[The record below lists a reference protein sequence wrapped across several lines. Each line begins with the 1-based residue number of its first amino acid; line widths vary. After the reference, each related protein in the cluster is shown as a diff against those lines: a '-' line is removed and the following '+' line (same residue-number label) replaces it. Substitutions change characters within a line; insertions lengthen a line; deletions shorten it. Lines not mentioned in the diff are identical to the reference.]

1 MKRAE
6 KEKRGFTL
14 AELLVVVAIIGVL
27 VAISIPIFTTQLE
40 KARRSV
46 DLYNARAVESVL
58 VNAINDGSVQIAP
71 GTKTNDSYGIWVT
84 IKREGDGNW
93 PSAYTNGNGNVFYG
107 VNPGIII
114 NGHANTGNWN
124 SNNTALKNIVKA
136 NGIDVDNLKVNSQK
150 SDPTKPDG
158 WDWIVIEAGYRYDN
172 SAGKIVLFTEIYSG
186 FANEPSGAHEYE
198 HAKNCIG
205 KLIGG

>member
-14 AELLVVVAIIGVL
+14 AELL

-71 GTKTNDSYGIWVT
+71 GTNTNDAYGIWVT
-84 IKREGDGNW
+84 IKREG
-93 PSAYTNGNGNVFYG
+93 
-107 VNPGIII
+107 
-114 NGHANTGNWN
+114 
-124 SNNTALKNIVKA
+124 
-136 NGIDVDNLKVNSQK
+136 
-150 SDPTKPDG
+150 
-158 WDWIVIEAGYRYDN
+158 
-172 SAGKIVLFTEIYSG
+172 
-186 FANEPSGAHEYE
+186 
-198 HAKNCIG
+198 IG
-205 KLIGG
+205 LSLIHI

>member
-58 VNAINDGSVQIAP
+58 VNAINDGSVQLPA
-71 GTKTNDSYGIWVT
+71 GVKGDTSGIWVT
-84 IKREGDGNW
+84 IRREDKGW
-93 PSAYTNGNGNVFYG
+93 PSAYGRQTGNVFYG
-107 VNPGIII
+107 ASENTVI
-114 NGHANTGNWN
+114 NGVIKTTAWN
-124 SNNTALKNIVKA
+124 ASDTELPKIVKA
-136 NGIDVDNLKVNSQK
+136 AGLDDLKINSRR
-150 SDPTKPDG
+150 SDSGKPDG
-158 WDWIVIEAGYRYDN
+158 WDWIVIQVGYRWQNGRDRQP
-172 SAGKIVLFTEIYSG
+172 VLFTQIYSG
-186 FANEPSGAHEYE
+186 FEGGPSGAHDYN
-198 HAKNCIG
+198 HDKNCIG
-205 KLIGG
+205 KLIGA

>member
-58 VNAINDGSVQIAP
+58 VNAINDGSVQLPA
-71 GTKTNDSYGIWVT
+71 GVKGDTSGIWVT
-84 IKREGDGNW
+84 IRREDKGW
-93 PSAYTNGNGNVFYG
+93 PSAYGSQTGNVFYG
-107 VNPGIII
+107 ASKNTVI
-114 NGHANTGNWN
+114 NGVIKTTAWN
-124 SNNTALKNIVKA
+124 ASDTELPKIVKA
-136 NGIDVDNLKVNSQK
+136 AGLDDLKINSRR
-150 SDPTKPDG
+150 SDSGKPDG
-158 WDWIVIEAGYRYDN
+158 WDWIVIEAGYRYDDT
-172 SAGKIVLFTEIYSG
+172 AKKFVLFTEIYSG
-186 FANEPSGAHEYE
+186 FANGKSGAHEYDPT
-198 HAKNCIG
+198 KNCIG
-205 KLIGG
+205 KLIGA

>member
-1 MKRAE
+1 MNRAE

-58 VNAINDGSVQIAP
+58 VNAINDGSVQLAP
-71 GTKTNDSYGIWVT
+71 GTKTDDSYGIWVT
-84 IKREGDGNW
+84 IKREGNNW
-93 PSAYTNGNGNVFYG
+93 PQNYNQSGNVFYG

-124 SNNTALKNIVKA
+124 SNNTELQNIVKA
-136 NGIDVDNLKVNSQK
+136 NGIDVDNLKVNCRK
-150 SDPTKPDG
+150 SDSNTPDG
-158 WDWIVIEAGYRYDN
+158 WDWIVIEAGYRYDH
-172 SAGKIVLFTEIYSG
+172 SAAKFVLFTEIYSG
-186 FANEPSGAHEYE
+186 FAGGKSGAHEYDP
-198 HAKNCIG
+198 AKNCIG
-205 KLIGG
+205 KLISA

>member
-58 VNAINDGSVQIAP
+58 VNAINDGSVQIPP
-71 GTKTNDSYGIWVT
+71 GTNTNAAYGIWVT
-84 IKREGDGNW
+84 IKREGNGNW
-93 PSAYTNGNGNVFYG
+93 PQNYTQSGNVFYG
-107 VNPGIII
+107 ANPGIII
-114 NGHANTGNWN
+114 NGNTNRGKWN
-124 SNNTALKNIVKA
+124 SNNIDLQNIVKA
-136 NGIDVDNLKVNSQK
+136 NGIDVDNLKVNCRK
-150 SDPTKPDG
+150 SDYKKPDG

-172 SAGKIVLFTEIYSG
+172 TAKKFVLFTEIYSG
-186 FANEPSGAHEYE
+186 FAHRKSGAHEYE
-198 HAKNCIG
+198 KAENCIG
-205 KLIGG
+205 KLIGA

>member
-14 AELLVVVAIIGVL
+14 AELLVVVVIIGVL

-58 VNAINDGSVQIAP
+58 VNAINDGSVQLAP
-71 GTKTNDSYGIWVT
+71 GTDTNDSYGIWVT
-84 IKREGDGNW
+84 MKREGNGNW
-93 PSAYTNGNGNVFYG
+93 PQNYSQSGNVFYG

-124 SNNTALKNIVKA
+124 SNNTELQNIVKA
-136 NGIDVDNLKVNSQK
+136 NGIDVDNLKVNCRK
-150 SDPTKPDG
+150 SDSQTPALRALPLNQY
-158 WDWIVIEAGYRYDN
+158 VLPEFYPRFAGFRPFPACFPPRSSYIM
-172 SAGKIVLFTEIYSG
+172 SK
-186 FANEPSGAHEYE
+186 
-198 HAKNCIG
+198 
-205 KLIGG
+205 

>member
-58 VNAINDGSVQIAP
+58 VNAINDGSVQLP
-71 GTKTNDSYGIWVT
+71 SGVKGDTSGIWVT
-84 IKREGDGNW
+84 IRREDKGW
-93 PSAYTNGNGNVFYG
+93 PSAYGSQTGNVFYG
-107 VNPGIII
+107 ASKNTVI
-114 NGHANTGNWN
+114 NGVIKTTAWN
-124 SNNTALKNIVKA
+124 ASDTELPKIVKA
-136 NGIDVDNLKVNSQK
+136 AGLDDLKINSRR
-150 SDPTKPDG
+150 SDSGKPDG

-172 SAGKIVLFTEIYSG
+172 TAKKFVLFTEIYSG
-186 FANEPSGAHEYE
+186 FANEKSGAHEYKQ
-198 HAKNCIG
+198 AKNCIG
-205 KLIGG
+205 KLIGA

>member
-58 VNAINDGSVQIAP
+58 VNAINDGSVQIPP
-71 GTKTNDSYGIWVT
+71 GTNTNAAYGIWVT
-84 IKREGDGNW
+84 IKREGNENW
-93 PSAYTNGNGNVFYG
+93 PQNYNQSGNVFYG
-107 VNPGIII
+107 ANPGIII
-114 NGHANTGNWN
+114 NGHNTENWN
-124 SNNTALKNIVKA
+124 INNTYLQNIVKA
-136 NGIDVDNLKVNSQK
+136 NGIDVDNLKVNCRKSDSKNGTAGTGSSSKLDIDTIIQQRNLFCSQK
-150 SDPTKPDG
+150 ST
-158 WDWIVIEAGYRYDN
+158 A
-172 SAGKIVLFTEIYSG
+172 VLQKESQARTSMIQLRTASE
-186 FANEPSGAHEYE
+186 N
-198 HAKNCIG
+198 
-205 KLIGG
+205 

>member
-1 MKRAE
+1 MNRAE

-114 NGHANTGNWN
+114 NGHANTGTWN
-124 SNNTALKNIVKA
+124 SNNVDLKNIVKA
-136 NGIDVDNLKVNSQK
+136 NGIDVDNLKVNCRK
-150 SDPTKPDG
+150 SDSGKPDG

-172 SAGKIVLFTEIYSG
+172 TVKKFVLFTEIYSG
-186 FANEPSGAHEYE
+186 FAGGKSGAHEDY
-198 HAKNCIG
+198 HSQNCIG
-205 KLIGG
+205 KLIGA

>member
-27 VAISIPIFTTQLE
+27 VTISIPIFTTQLE

-58 VNAINDGSVQIAP
+58 VNAINDGSVQLAP
-71 GTKTNDSYGIWVT
+71 GTDTNDSYGIWVT
-84 IKREGDGNW
+84 MKREGDGNW
-93 PSAYTNGNGNVFYG
+93 PLNYRQSGNVFYG

-124 SNNTALKNIVKA
+124 TNNTELENIVKA
-136 NGIDVDNLKVNSQK
+136 NGIDVDNLKVNCRK
-150 SDPTKPDG
+150 SDSGKPDG

-172 SAGKIVLFTEIYSG
+172 TVKKFVLFTEIYSG
-186 FANEPSGAHEYE
+186 FAREKSGAHEYSDV
-198 HAKNCIG
+198 KNCIG
-205 KLIGG
+205 KLIGA

>member
-58 VNAINDGSVQIAP
+58 VNAINDGSVQLAP
-71 GTKTNDSYGIWVT
+71 GTDTNDSYGIWVT
-84 IKREGDGNW
+84 MKREGDGNW
-93 PSAYTNGNGNVFYG
+93 PLNYRQSGNVFYG
-107 VNPGIII
+107 VNSGIII
-114 NGHANTGNWN
+114 NGHANT
-124 SNNTALKNIVKA
+124 NNTELENIVKA
-136 NGIDVDNLKVNSQK
+136 NGIDVDNLKVNCRK
-150 SDPTKPDG
+150 SDSGKPDG

-172 SAGKIVLFTEIYSG
+172 TVKKFVLFTEIYSG
-186 FANEPSGAHEYE
+186 FANGKSGAHEYE
-198 HAKNCIG
+198 SSQNCIG
-205 KLIGG
+205 KLIGA

>member
-71 GTKTNDSYGIWVT
+71 GTNTNDAYGIWVT

-93 PSAYTNGNGNVFYG
+93 PQNYKQSGNVFYG
-107 VNPGIII
+107 ANPGIII
-114 NGHANTGNWN
+114 NGNTNRGKWN
-124 SNNTALKNIVKA
+124 SNNIDLQNIVKA
-136 NGIDVDNLKVNSQK
+136 NGIDVDNLKVNCRK
-150 SDPTKPDG
+150 SDSQKPDG

-172 SAGKIVLFTEIYSG
+172 TAKKFVLFTEIYSG
-186 FANEPSGAHEYE
+186 LAHGKSGAHEYE
-198 HAKNCIG
+198 KAKNCIG
-205 KLIGG
+205 KLIGA

>member
-27 VAISIPIFTTQLE
+27 VAILIPIFTTQLE

-58 VNAINDGSVQIAP
+58 VNAINDGSVQIVP
-71 GTKTNDSYGIWVT
+71 GTDQHDAYGIWVT
-84 IKREGDGNW
+84 MKREGEGNW
-93 PSAYTNGNGNVFYG
+93 PLNYRQSGNVFYG

-114 NGHANTGNWN
+114 NGRANTGNWN
-124 SNNTALKNIVKA
+124 SNNTELQNIVKA
-136 NGIDVDNLKVNSQK
+136 NGIDVDNLKVNCRK
-150 SDPTKPDG
+150 SDSNTPDG

-172 SAGKIVLFTEIYSG
+172 TVKKFVLFTEIYSG
-186 FANEPSGAHEYE
+186 FAREKSGAHEYSD
-198 HAKNCIG
+198 AKNCIG

>member
-71 GTKTNDSYGIWVT
+71 GTNTNDAYGIWVT

-93 PSAYTNGNGNVFYG
+93 PQNYNQPGNVFYG
-107 VNPGIII
+107 ANPEIII
-114 NGHANTGNWN
+114 NGQANKKKWN
-124 SNNTALKNIVKA
+124 INNTDLQNIVKA
-136 NGIDVDNLKVNSQK
+136 NGIDVDNLKVNCRK
-150 SDPTKPDG
+150 SDSQNPDG
-158 WDWIVIEAGYRYDN
+158 WDWIVIEAGYRYDKT
-172 SAGKIVLFTEIYSG
+172 AKKFVLFTEIYSG
-186 FANEPSGAHEYE
+186 FANGRSGAHEYE
-198 HAKNCIG
+198 KAKNCIG
-205 KLIGG
+205 KLIGA

>member
-114 NGHANTGNWN
+114 NGHANKGSWN
-124 SNNTALKNIVKA
+124 SNNTDLQNIVKA
-136 NGIDVDNLKVNSQK
+136 NGIDVDNLKVNCRK
-150 SDPTKPDG
+150 SDSNTQDG
-158 WDWIVIEAGYRYDN
+158 WDWIVIEAGYRYDK
-172 SAGKIVLFTEIYSG
+172 SANKFVLFTEIYSG
-186 FANEPSGAHEYE
+186 FAGGKSGAHEYDP
-198 HAKNCIG
+198 AKNCIG
-205 KLIGG
+205 KLIGA

>member
-58 VNAINDGSVQIAP
+58 VNAINDGSVQLPA
-71 GTKTNDSYGIWVT
+71 GVKGDTSGIWVT
-84 IKREGDGNW
+84 IRREDKGW
-93 PSAYTNGNGNVFYG
+93 PSAYGSQTGNVFYG
-107 VNPGIII
+107 ASKNTVI
-114 NGHANTGNWN
+114 NGVIKTTAWN
-124 SNNTALKNIVKA
+124 ASDTELPKIVKA
-136 NGIDVDNLKVNSQK
+136 AGLDDLKINSRR
-150 SDPTKPDG
+150 SDSGKPDG

-172 SAGKIVLFTEIYSG
+172 TAKKFVLFTEIYSG
-186 FANEPSGAHEYE
+186 FANEKSGAHEYKQ
-198 HAKNCIG
+198 AKNCIG
-205 KLIGG
+205 KLIGA

>member
-6 KEKRGFTL
+6 KEKNGFTL

-58 VNAINDGSVQIAP
+58 VNAINDGSVQLVP
-71 GTKTNDSYGIWVT
+71 GADKNDSYGIWVT
-84 IKREGDGNW
+84 MKREGNGNW
-93 PSAYTNGNGNVFYG
+93 PQNYSQSGNVFYG

-114 NGHANTGNWN
+114 NGHANKGSWN
-124 SNNTALKNIVKA
+124 SNNTDLQNIVKA
-136 NGIDVDNLKVNSQK
+136 NGIDVDNLKVNCRK
-150 SDPTKPDG
+150 SDSNTQDG
-158 WDWIVIEAGYRYDN
+158 WDWIVIEAGYRYDK
-172 SAGKIVLFTEIYSG
+172 SANKFVLFTEIYSG
-186 FANEPSGAHEYE
+186 FAGGKSGAHEYDP
-198 HAKNCIG
+198 AKNCIG
-205 KLIGG
+205 KLIGA

>member
-1 MKRAE
+1 MNRAE

-58 VNAINDGSVQIAP
+58 VNAINDGSVQLAP
-71 GTKTNDSYGIWVT
+71 GTNTNDSYGIWVT

-93 PSAYTNGNGNVFYG
+93 PQNYSQSGNVFYG

-114 NGHANTGNWN
+114 NGHANTGTWN
-124 SNNTALKNIVKA
+124 SNNVDLKNIVKA
-136 NGIDVDNLKVNSQK
+136 NGIDVDNLKVNCRK
-150 SDPTKPDG
+150 SDSGKPDG

-172 SAGKIVLFTEIYSG
+172 TAKKFVLFTEIYSG
-186 FANEPSGAHEYE
+186 FAGEKSGAHEYSDV
-198 HAKNCIG
+198 KNCIG
-205 KLIGG
+205 KLIGA

>member
-58 VNAINDGSVQIAP
+58 VNAINDGSVQIPP
-71 GTKTNDSYGIWVT
+71 GTNTNAAYGIWVT
-84 IKREGDGNW
+84 IKREGNGNW
-93 PSAYTNGNGNVFYG
+93 PQNYTQSGNVFYG
-107 VNPGIII
+107 ANPGIII
-114 NGHANTGNWN
+114 NGNTNRGKWN
-124 SNNTALKNIVKA
+124 SNNIDLQNIVKA
-136 NGIDVDNLKVNSQK
+136 NGIDVDNLKVNCRK
-150 SDPTKPDG
+150 SDYKKPDG

-172 SAGKIVLFTEIYSG
+172 TAKKFVLFTEIYSG
-186 FANEPSGAHEYE
+186 FANGRSGAHEYE
-198 HAKNCIG
+198 KAENCIG
-205 KLIGG
+205 KLIGA